1 MNFLN
6 MQKIRETG
14 QLLSYYK
21 NITAT
26 TKSITIIAH
35 HNYHHFTF
43 KLFNFDF
50 LVSNTG
56 VGLDV
61 ILILTFYVFPGKFFS
76 SSCEGFIV

>member
-1 MNFLN
+1 

-35 HNYHHFTF
+35 FTF
-43 KLFNFDF
+43 KFFNFNF